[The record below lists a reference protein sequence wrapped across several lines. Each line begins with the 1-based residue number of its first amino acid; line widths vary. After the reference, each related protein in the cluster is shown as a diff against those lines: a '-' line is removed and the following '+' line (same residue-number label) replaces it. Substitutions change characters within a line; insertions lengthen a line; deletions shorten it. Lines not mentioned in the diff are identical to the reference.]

1 MKLAWLT
8 WHWQARHVNA
18 VQQRKLG
25 MIDWTG
31 QNVLI
36 TGAASGIGRALAVG
50 LAARGAH
57 IIAADINEAGVRE
70 TAALCGG
77 DALRLDLADG
87 PAGPAAIDQLVS
99 RHGRLDAVFA
109 NAGIGYTRR
118 LLKADL
124 DDPGLARLWEINML
138 GPTRLAQALV
148 RAAEAGGWRA
158 RIVITGS
165 ENSLSLPPSIQNFG
179 NGLYA
184 ASKHGVL
191 ILAEWLA
198 TECRNAAKPLDVHV
212 LLPGG
217 VYTGL
222 TAAGLGDDPARWPPE
237 MAIIRP
243 ERAAEICLNGLDLG
257 LFHIPTHA
265 HLHADMG
272 GRYTSVGEAVG
283 QLGLANPA

>member
-1 MKLAWLT
+1 
-8 WHWQARHVNA
+8 
-18 VQQRKLG
+18 
-25 MIDWTG
+25 
-31 QNVLI
+31 
-36 TGAASGIGRALAVG
+36 GIGRALAVA
-50 LAARGAH
+50 LAARGALVA
-57 IIAADINEAGVRE
+57 AADINADGVAE
-70 TAALCGG
+70 TATLCGG
-77 DALRLDLADG
+77 EALVLDLADG
-87 PAGPAAIDQLVS
+87 AAGVQAVEWLVA
-99 RHGRLDAVFA
+99 RHGRLDTVFA

-148 RAAEAGGWRA
+148 AAAEAGRWRA

-198 TECRNAAKPLDVHV
+198 TEARNAGKPLDVHV

-222 TAAGLGDDPARWPPE
+222 TAAGLGEDESKWPAE
-237 MAIIRP
+237 MGIIRP
-243 ERAAEICLNGLDLG
+243 ERAAEICLKGLDLG

-265 HLHADMG
+265 HLHTDMAW
-272 GRYTSVGEAVG
+272 RYDSVGAATAA
-283 QLGLANPA
+283 LGLTKQA

>member
-1 MKLAWLT
+1 
-8 WHWQARHVNA
+8 
-18 VQQRKLG
+18 

-31 QNVLI
+31 QRVLI
-36 TGAASGIGRALAVG
+36 TGAASGIGRALAVALG
-50 LAARGAH
+50 QRGAH
-57 IIAADINEAGVRE
+57 VTAADIDADGVTE

-77 DALRLDLADG
+77 EALVLDLADG
-87 PAGPAAIDQLVS
+87 AAGPAAVEQLVA

-118 LLKADL
+118 LLKADI

-158 RIVITGS
+158 RIVITAS

-198 TECRNAAKPLDVHV
+198 TESRNAGKPLDVHV

-217 VYTGL
+217 VYTGM
-222 TAAGLGDDPARWPPE
+222 TAAGLGPDPARWPAE
-237 MAIIRP
+237 MGIIRP
-243 ERAAEICLNGLDLG
+243 ERAAELCLKGLDLG

-265 HLHADMG
+265 HLHDDMG
-272 GRYTSVGEAVG
+272 GRYHSVGDATAA
-283 QLGLANPA
+283 LGLTNPA

>member
-1 MKLAWLT
+1 
-8 WHWQARHVNA
+8 
-18 VQQRKLG
+18 

-31 QNVLI
+31 QRVLI
-36 TGAASGIGRALAVG
+36 TGGASGIGRALAVE
-50 LAARGAH
+50 LAQRGALVV
-57 IIAADINEAGVRE
+57 AADINADGVAE

-77 DALRLDLADG
+77 EALLLDLADG
-87 PAGPAAIDQLVS
+87 RAGPQAVEQLVA

-109 NAGIGYTRR
+109 NAGIGHRAR

-124 DDPGLARLWEINML
+124 DDPGLARLWEINMI

-148 RAAEAGGWRA
+148 KAAESGGWRG

-198 TECRNAAKPLDVHV
+198 TEARNAGKPLDVHV
-212 LLPGG
+212 LLPGA
-217 VYTGL
+217 VYTGM
-222 TAAGLGDDPARWPPE
+222 TAAGLGDDPAKWPAD
-237 MAIIRP
+237 MGIILP
-243 ERAAEICLNGLDLG
+243 DRAAALCLKGLDLG

-265 HLHADMG
+265 HLTRDMAD
-272 GRYTSVGEAVG
+272 RFDSVRAATRA
-283 QLGLANPA
+283 LGL

>member
-1 MKLAWLT
+1 
-8 WHWQARHVNA
+8 
-18 VQQRKLG
+18 
-25 MIDWTG
+25 MIDWNG
-31 QNVLI
+31 QRVAV
-36 TGAASGIGRALAVG
+36 TGAASGIGRALALA
-50 LAARGAH
+50 LAARGAAVT
-57 IIAADINEAGVRE
+57 AADVNADGVAQ

-77 DALRLDLADG
+77 EALVVDLADG
-87 PAGPAAIDQLVS
+87 AAGRAAVERLVA

-138 GPTRLAQALV
+138 GPIRLAQALV
-148 RAAEAGGWRA
+148 AAAEAGGWRA

-179 NGLYA
+179 NAIYA

-198 TECRNAAKPLDVHV
+198 TECRNAGKPLDVHV

-217 VYTGL
+217 VFTGM
-222 TAAGLGDDPARWPPE
+222 TAAGLGDDPAQWPAE
-237 MAIIRP
+237 MGIIRP

-265 HLHADMG
+265 HLIDDMG
-272 GRYTSVGEAVG
+272 WRHDSVAAATAA
-283 QLGLANPA
+283 LGLAKQG

>member
-1 MKLAWLT
+1 MINWNG
-8 WHWQARHVNA
+8 QRVA
-18 VQQRKLG
+18 V
-25 MIDWTG
+25 
-31 QNVLI
+31 
-36 TGAASGIGRALAVG
+36 TGAGSGIGRALAVA
-50 LAARGAH
+50 LAQRGALVT
-57 IIAADINEAGVRE
+57 AVDINADGVAE

-77 DALRLDLADG
+77 EALVLDLADG
-87 PAGPAAIDQLVS
+87 RAGAQAIFQLVA

-124 DDPGLARLWEINML
+124 DDPGLARLWEINMI

-148 RAAEAGGWRA
+148 AAAEAGGWRA

-165 ENSLSLPPSIQNFG
+165 ENSLSLPPSIQNYG

-198 TECRNAAKPLDVHV
+198 TECRNAGKPLDVHV

-217 VYTGL
+217 VYTGM
-222 TAAGLGDDPARWPPE
+222 TAAGLGDDPARWPAQ
-237 MAIIRP
+237 MGIIMP
-243 ERAAEICLNGLDLG
+243 ERAAEICLKGLDLG

-265 HLHADMG
+265 HLHTDMG
-272 GRYTSVGEAVG
+272 WRFGNVGAATAA
-283 QLGLANPA
+283 LGLHQQA

>member
-1 MKLAWLT
+1 
-8 WHWQARHVNA
+8 
-18 VQQRKLG
+18 

-31 QNVLI
+31 QHVLI
-36 TGAASGIGRALAVG
+36 TGAASGIGRALAVQ
-50 LAARGAH
+50 LAERGALVT
-57 IIAADINEAGVRE
+57 AADINEAGVAE

-77 DALRLDLADG
+77 EAMVLDLADG
-87 PAGPAAIDQLVS
+87 RAGSEAVERLVS

-124 DDPGLARLWEINML
+124 DDPGLARLWEINMI
-138 GPTRLAQALV
+138 GPMRLAQALV
-148 RAAEAGGWRA
+148 QAAETGGWRA
-158 RIVITGS
+158 RLVITGS

-198 TECRNAAKPLDVHV
+198 TECRNAGKPLDVHV

-222 TAAGLGDDPARWPPE
+222 TAAGLGDDPARWPAE
-237 MAIIRP
+237 MGIILP
-243 ERAAEICLNGLDLG
+243 ERAAELCLKGLDLG

-265 HLHADMG
+265 HLHTDMG
-272 GRYTSVGEAVG
+272 WRYESVGAATAA
-283 QLGLANPA
+283 LGLNDQA

>member
-1 MKLAWLT
+1 
-8 WHWQARHVNA
+8 
-18 VQQRKLG
+18 

-31 QNVLI
+31 QRVLV
-36 TGAASGIGRALAVG
+36 TGAASGIGRALVQA

-57 IIAADINEAGVRE
+57 VTAADINADGAAE

-77 DALRLDLADG
+77 TSMGIDLAD
-87 PAGPAAIDQLVS
+87 PAAGPAAVNELVA
-99 RHGRLDAVFA
+99 RHGRLDTVFA
-109 NAGIGYTRR
+109 NAGIGYRRR

-138 GPTRLAQALV
+138 GPTRLAQALT

-158 RIVITGS
+158 RLVVTGS
-165 ENSLSLPPSIQNFG
+165 ENSLSLPPSVQNNG
-179 NGLYA
+179 IGLYA

-198 TECRNAAKPLDVHV
+198 TEARNAGKPLDVHV

-217 VYTGL
+217 VYTGM
-222 TAAGLGDDPARWPPE
+222 TAAGLGDDPARWPAD
-237 MAIIRP
+237 MGIILP
-243 ERAAEICLNGLDLG
+243 ERAAELCLRGLDLG

-265 HLHADMG
+265 HFVADMAA
-272 GRYTSVGEAVG
+272 RFESVKAAA
-283 QLGLANPA
+283 QALGLVQSR

>member
-1 MKLAWLT
+1 
-8 WHWQARHVNA
+8 
-18 VQQRKLG
+18 
-25 MIDWTG
+25 MIEWTG
-31 QNVLI
+31 QRVAV

-50 LAARGAH
+50 LAARGAMVT
-57 IIAADINEAGVRE
+57 AADINADGVAE
-70 TAALCGG
+70 TARLCGG
-77 DALRLDLADG
+77 EALVLDLADG
-87 PAGPAAIDQLVS
+87 AAGPAAIARLVA

-138 GPTRLAQALV
+138 GPLRLAQALV

-198 TECRNAAKPLDVHV
+198 TEMRNAAKPLDVHV

-217 VYTGL
+217 VHTGM
-222 TAAGLGDDPARWPPE
+222 TAAGLGDDPALWPAA
-237 MAIIRP
+237 MGIIRP
-243 ERAAEICLNGLDLG
+243 ERAAEICLAGLDLG
-257 LFHIPTHA
+257 LFHIPTHG

-272 GRYTSVGEAVG
+272 WRYHSVGDATAA
-283 QLGLANPA
+283 LGLAEQA

>member
-1 MKLAWLT
+1 
-8 WHWQARHVNA
+8 
-18 VQQRKLG
+18 

-31 QNVLI
+31 QRVLV
-36 TGAASGIGRALAVG
+36 TGAASGIGRALAVQ
-50 LAARGAH
+50 LAQRGAQVA
-57 IIAADINEAGVRE
+57 AADINADGVAE

-77 DALRLDLADG
+77 EALVLDLADG
-87 PAGPAAIDQLVS
+87 AAGPAAVEGLVA
-99 RHGRLDAVFA
+99 RHGRLDAIFA
-109 NAGIGYTRR
+109 NAGISHRRR

-148 RAAEAGGWRA
+148 AAAEQGGWRA
-158 RIVITGS
+158 RLVVTGS
-165 ENSLSLPPSIQNFG
+165 ENSLSLPPSVQNNG
-179 NGLYA
+179 IGLYA

-198 TECRNAAKPLDVHV
+198 TEARNAGKPLDVHV

-222 TAAGLGDDPARWPPE
+222 TAAGLGDDPAKWPAD
-237 MAIIRP
+237 MGILLP
-243 ERAAEICLNGLDLG
+243 ERAAELCLKGLDLG

-265 HLHADMG
+265 HLQHDMAW
-272 GRYTSVGEAVG
+272 RFDSVRAASAA
-283 QLGLANPA
+283 LGLTG

>member
-1 MKLAWLT
+1 
-8 WHWQARHVNA
+8 
-18 VQQRKLG
+18 
-25 MIDWTG
+25 MIDWNG
-31 QNVLI
+31 QRVLI
-36 TGAASGIGRALAVG
+36 TGAASGIGRALAVQ
-50 LAARGAH
+50 LAQRGAQVA
-57 IIAADINEAGVRE
+57 AADINADGVAE
-70 TAALCGG
+70 TARLCGG
-77 DALRLDLADG
+77 DALVIDLSDG
-87 PAGPAAIDQLVS
+87 AAGPRAVEQLVA

-124 DDPGLARLWEINML
+124 DDPGLSRLWEINML

-148 RAAEAGGWRA
+148 SAAEAGGWRG
-158 RIVITGS
+158 RLVITGS

-184 ASKHGVL
+184 AAKHGVL

-198 TECRNAAKPLDVHV
+198 TECRNGGKPLDVHV

-222 TAAGLGDDPARWPPE
+222 TAAGLGPDPAKWPAD
-237 MAIIRP
+237 MGIILP
-243 ERAAEICLNGLDLG
+243 ERAAELCLKGLDLG

-265 HLHADMG
+265 HLIDDMG
-272 GRYTSVGEAVG
+272 WRHGSVAAATAA
-283 QLGLANPA
+283 LGLTKQA

>member
-1 MKLAWLT
+1 
-8 WHWQARHVNA
+8 
-18 VQQRKLG
+18 

-31 QNVLI
+31 QRVLI
-36 TGAASGIGRALAVG
+36 TGAASGIGRALAVQ
-50 LAARGAH
+50 LAKRGALVV
-57 IIAADINEAGVRE
+57 AADINADGVAE
-70 TAALCGG
+70 TAVQCGG
-77 DALRLDLADG
+77 EALVIDLADG
-87 PAGPAAIDQLVS
+87 AAGVQAVERLVA

-148 RAAEAGGWRA
+148 TAAEAGGWRA

-184 ASKHGVL
+184 AAKHGVL

-198 TECRNAAKPLDVHV
+198 TECRNAGKPLDVHV

-222 TAAGLGDDPARWPPE
+222 TAAGLGDDPARWPAE

-243 ERAAEICLNGLDLG
+243 ERAAEICLTGLDLG

-265 HLHADMG
+265 HLHADMSW
-272 GRYTSVGEAVG
+272 RYGSVGVATAR
-283 QLGLANPA
+283 LGLAEPA

>member
-1 MKLAWLT
+1 
-8 WHWQARHVNA
+8 
-18 VQQRKLG
+18 
-25 MIDWTG
+25 
-31 QNVLI
+31 
-36 TGAASGIGRALAVG
+36 
-50 LAARGAH
+50 
-57 IIAADINEAGVRE
+57 AADINATGAAE

-77 DALRLDLADG
+77 EALELDLAD
-87 PAGPAAIDQLVS
+87 PAAGPAAVETLVA
-99 RHGRLDAVFA
+99 RHGRLDAIFA
-109 NAGIGYTRR
+109 NAGIGHRAR

-124 DDPGLARLWEINML
+124 DDPALLRLWEINML
-138 GPTRLAQALV
+138 SPTRLAQPLV

-158 RIVITGS
+158 RLVVTGS

-198 TECRNAAKPLDVHV
+198 TEARNAGKPLDVHV

-222 TAAGLGDDPARWPPE
+222 TAAGLGPDPARWPAD
-237 MAIIRP
+237 MGIILP
-243 ERAAEICLNGLDLG
+243 ERAAEICLKGLDLG
-257 LFHIPTHA
+257 LFHIPTHG

-272 GRYTSVGEAVG
+272 WRYENVGAATAA
-283 QLGLANPA
+283 LGLKR

>member
-1 MKLAWLT
+1 
-8 WHWQARHVNA
+8 
-18 VQQRKLG
+18 

-31 QNVLI
+31 QQVLI
-36 TGAASGIGRALAVG
+36 TGAASGIGRALAIA
-50 LAARGAH
+50 LAARGARVTG
-57 IIAADINEAGVRE
+57 ADINAAGVAE

-77 DALRLDLADG
+77 EAFTIDLADG
-87 PAGPAAIDQLVS
+87 AAGAQAVERLVA

-109 NAGIGYTRR
+109 NAGIGYSRR

-148 RAAEAGGWRA
+148 AAAEAGGWRA
-158 RIVITGS
+158 RLVITGS

-198 TECRNAAKPLDVHV
+198 TECRNAGKPMDVHM

-222 TAAGLGDDPARWPPE
+222 TAPGLGPDPANWPAA
-237 MAIIRP
+237 MGIIQP
-243 ERAAEICLNGLDLG
+243 ERAAELCLAGLDLG
-257 LFHIPTHA
+257 LFYIPTHR
-265 HLHADMG
+265 HLIDDMAARQQG
-272 GRYTSVGEAVG
+272 VAAATVA
-283 QLGLANPA
+283 LGLQQSA

>member
-1 MKLAWLT
+1 MDA
-8 WHWQARHVNA
+8 
-18 VQQRKLG
+18 
-25 MIDWTG
+25 IDWAG
-31 QNVLI
+31 QRVLI
-36 TGAASGIGRALAVG
+36 TGAASGIGRALALA
-50 LAARGAH
+50 LAARGAAVV
-57 IIAADINEAGVRE
+57 AADINAAGVAE
-70 TAALCGG
+70 TAAACGG
-77 DALRLDLADG
+77 EALVLDLADG
-87 PAGPAAIDQLVS
+87 AAGPAAVAALVA

-138 GPTRLAQALV
+138 GPVRLAQALV
-148 RAAEAGGWRA
+148 AAAEAGGLRA
-158 RIVITGS
+158 RLVITGS

-184 ASKHGVL
+184 AAKHGVL

-222 TAAGLGDDPARWPPE
+222 TAAGLGPDPARWPAE

-243 ERAAEICLNGLDLG
+243 ERAAQLCLAGLDLG

-265 HLHADMG
+265 HLIRDMG
-272 GRYTSVGEAVG
+272 WRQASVAAATRA
-283 QLGLANPA
+283 LGLDEAG

>member
-1 MKLAWLT
+1 
-8 WHWQARHVNA
+8 
-18 VQQRKLG
+18 
-25 MIDWTG
+25 MIDWNG
-31 QNVLI
+31 QRVLI
-36 TGAASGIGRALAVG
+36 TGAASGIGRALAVELG
-50 LAARGAH
+50 RRGAAVT
-57 IIAADINEAGVRE
+57 AADINAAGVAE

-77 DALRLDLADG
+77 EALVLDLADG
-87 PAGPAAIDQLVS
+87 AAGAQAVERLVA

-138 GPTRLAQALV
+138 GPTRLAQALCK
-148 RAAEAGGWRA
+148 AAEAGGWRA

-198 TECRNAAKPLDVHV
+198 TECRNAGKPLDVHM

-222 TAAGLGDDPARWPPE
+222 TADGLGPDPAKWPADMGVIMPE
-237 MAIIRP
+237 Q
-243 ERAAEICLNGLDLG
+243 AAELCLRGLDLG
-257 LFHIPTHA
+257 LFHIPTHG
-265 HLHADMG
+265 HLTDDMNW
-272 GRYTSVGEAVG
+272 RHDSVATATKA
-283 QLGLANPA
+283 LGLAKPR

>member
-1 MKLAWLT
+1 
-8 WHWQARHVNA
+8 
-18 VQQRKLG
+18 

-31 QNVLI
+31 QRVLI
-36 TGAASGIGRALAVG
+36 TGAASGIGRALAVL
-50 LAARGAH
+50 LAARGALVT
-57 IIAADINEAGVRE
+57 AADINAAGAAE
-70 TAALCGG
+70 TAALCAGE
-77 DALRLDLADG
+77 ALALDLADG
-87 PAGPAAIDQLVS
+87 SAGPAAVEQLVA

-109 NAGIGYTRR
+109 NAGIGHARR

-165 ENSLSLPPSIQNFG
+165 ENSLALPPSIQNFG

-198 TECRNAAKPLDVHV
+198 TECRNAGKPLDVHV

-222 TAAGLGDDPARWPPE
+222 TAAGLGDDPARWPAD
-237 MAIIRP
+237 MGIILP
-243 ERAAEICLNGLDLG
+243 ERAAEICLQGLDLG

-265 HLHADMG
+265 HLHDDMG
-272 GRYTSVGEAVG
+272 GRYHSVGEATALL
-283 QLGLANPA
+283 QLGKQA

>member
-1 MKLAWLT
+1 ME
-8 WHWQARHVNA
+8 HRF
-18 VQQRKLG
+18 

-31 QNVLI
+31 QRVLV
-36 TGAASGIGRALAVG
+36 TGAASGIGRALAVA
-50 LAARGAH
+50 LAARGAKV
-57 IIAADINEAGVRE
+57 IAADINAGGVQE
-70 TAALCGG
+70 TAQLCGG
-77 DALRLDLADG
+77 EAIVLDLADG
-87 PAGPAAIDQLVS
+87 STGPAAIEQIVA

-118 LLKADL
+118 LLKANL

-138 GPTRLAQALV
+138 GPIRLAQALV
-148 RAAEAGGWRA
+148 AAAEAGGWRA

-165 ENSLSLPPSIQNFG
+165 ENSLSLPPSIQDFG

-198 TECRNAAKPLDVHV
+198 TECRNAGKPLDVHL

-222 TAAGLGDDPARWPPE
+222 TAAGLGPDPARWPAN
-237 MAIIRP
+237 MGIILP
-243 ERAAEICLNGLDLG
+243 ERAADICLKGLDLG
-257 LFHIPTHA
+257 LLYIPTHA
-265 HLHADMG
+265 HLHDDMG
-272 GRYTSVGEAVG
+272 HRYQAVGEATLA
-283 QLGLANPA
+283 LGLGNAEQ